1 MSSPYLLSS
10 ELAGIVADEE
20 HPSWTR
26 KVLVTHETARLDR
39 FNLFKDYE
47 KMDSWTNADKGL
59 LSVWTVWQNDPSA
72 PCLHV
77 RLEEMIKRPC
87 G

>member
-20 HPSWTR
+20 HPGWTR
-26 KVLVTHETARLDR
+26 KALVAHETARLDR
-39 FNLFKDYE
+39 FNLFR
-47 KMDSWTNADKGL
+47 DSTR
-59 LSVWTVWQNDPSA
+59 
-72 PCLHV
+72 
-77 RLEEMIKRPC
+77 RLIR